1 MSGYIYSVG
10 ADGNPKAASAQ
21 DPLPTQLTGSNLE
34 KYGKSTD
41 TKPTVNII
49 VGTTFFEIDT
59 KTVYM
64 WDGSTWV
71 VI

>member
-1 MSGYIYSVG
+1 ME
-10 ADGNPKAASAQ
+10 
-21 DPLPTQLTGSNLE
+21 L
-34 KYGKSTD
+34 YGKSTD
-41 TKPTVNII
+41 TKPTTGLK
-49 VGTTFFEIDT
+49 VGTSFFEIDT

>member
-1 MSGYIYSVG
+1 MKVTDAMS
-10 ADGNPKAASAQ
+10 
-21 DPLPTQLTGSNLE
+21 L
-34 KYGKSTD
+34 YGKSTD
-41 TKPTVNII
+41 TKPIASLE

-64 WDGSTWV
+64 WDGTSWV